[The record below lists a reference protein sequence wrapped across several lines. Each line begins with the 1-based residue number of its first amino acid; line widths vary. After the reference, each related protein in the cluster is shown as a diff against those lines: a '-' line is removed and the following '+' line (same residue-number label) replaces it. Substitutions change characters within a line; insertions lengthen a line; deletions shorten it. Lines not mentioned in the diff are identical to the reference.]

1 MDITTLRKDYC
12 QAGLN
17 RNDLHNS
24 PFQQFDSWF
33 QQAQQ
38 AGIEEPN
45 AMGISTVSSAGIP
58 SSRTVLL
65 KIYDDQGFVFFT
77 NYNSHKA
84 KDIDNNPQV
93 ALLFPWLGLERQ
105 VRINGH
111 AEKISSKESFAYF
124 RSRPRGS
131 QIGAWISPQSQMIE
145 SRDFLKLKLAE
156 MKAKFSSGKI
166 PLPNAWGGY
175 RIIPEKFEFWQ
186 GRSSR
191 LHDRFVYE
199 KNQENWGIKRLAP

>member
-1 MDITTLRKDYC
+1 MDITTLRKDYT

-24 PFQQFDSWF
+24 PFQQFDTWF

-45 AMGISTVSSAGIP
+45 AMGISTVSDAGIP

-65 KIYDDQGFVFFT
+65 KIYDDRGFVFFT

-84 KDIDNNPQV
+84 RDINNNPQV
-93 ALLFPWLGLERQ
+93 ALLFTWLGLERQ

-124 RSRPRGS
+124 TSRPRGS

-199 KNQENWGIKRLAP
+199 KNRNNWHIKRLAP